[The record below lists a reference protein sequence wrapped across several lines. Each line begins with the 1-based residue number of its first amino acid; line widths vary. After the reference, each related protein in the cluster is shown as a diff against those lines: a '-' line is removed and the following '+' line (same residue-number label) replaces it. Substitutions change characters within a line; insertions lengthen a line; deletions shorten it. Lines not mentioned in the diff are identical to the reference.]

1 MHILFKNTNINVDNF
16 KKVNYKKNEIV
27 FNEGDKCN
35 YIGLVESGSIT
46 ITTYTYNE
54 KEYEINNITDNGLFG
69 EFIIFNQAKY
79 LGTGIATKN
88 TTVIQ
93 ITKFELLELLKN
105 KSFSENYL
113 TLISNI
119 NLKIQQKIKLLS
131 QKEIRDKIMFLL
143 LENKKITN
151 NNTFFFETKEK
162 LSLLLNITRPSL
174 SRELINMKKD
184 NLIEYDLKS
193 ITLKKCR
200 F

>member
-1 MHILFKNTNINVDNF
+1 MHILFENTNINTNIF
-16 KKVNYKKNEIV
+16 KKVIYKKNQIV

-35 YIGLVESGSIT
+35 YIGLVESGAIT

-54 KEYEINNITDNGLFG
+54 KEYEINNISDNGLFG

-93 ITKFELLELLKN
+93 ITKNELLELLKN
-105 KSFSENYL
+105 ETFSENYL
-113 TLISNI
+113 KLISNI

-151 NNTFFFETKEK
+151 SDTLYFHTKEK
-162 LSLLLNITRPSL
+162 LSLFLNITRPSL
-174 SRELINMKKD
+174 SRELINMKND
-184 NLIEYDLKS
+184 NLIDYDLKS
-193 ITLKKCR
+193 ITLKK
-200 F
+200 

>member
-1 MHILFKNTNINVDNF
+1 MHILFENTNIDINNF
-16 KKVNYKKNEIV
+16 KKVNYKKNQVV

-35 YIGLVESGSIT
+35 YIGLVENGSIT

-69 EFIIFNQAKY
+69 EFIIFNSAKY
-79 LGTGIATKN
+79 LGTGIASKN

-93 ITKFELLELLKN
+93 LTKKELLELFKN
-105 KSFSENYL
+105 KTFSENYL

-119 NLKIQQKIKLLS
+119 NLRIQQKIKLLS

-151 NNTFFFETKEK
+151 SNTFFFNTKEK
-162 LSLLLNITRPSL
+162 LALFLNITRPSL

-184 NLIEYDLKS
+184 KLIDYNLKS
-193 ITLKKCR
+193 ITLI
-200 F
+200 